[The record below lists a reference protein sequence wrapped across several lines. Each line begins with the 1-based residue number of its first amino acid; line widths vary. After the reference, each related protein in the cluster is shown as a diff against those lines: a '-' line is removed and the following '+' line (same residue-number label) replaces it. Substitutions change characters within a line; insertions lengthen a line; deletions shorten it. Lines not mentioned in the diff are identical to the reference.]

1 MNKYSAT
8 VRKVEVYHFS
18 EIEAEDLDGAEKLA
32 KELSE
37 SPSRNAFKVDSEL
50 EGFQKGC
57 LVDCSHTQ
65 VTVRSVEGA
74 CFLIAR
80 EDVDG
85 QVERDDF
92 TQQSEATDG

>member
-8 VRKVEVYHFS
+8 VRKVEIYHFS

-37 SPSRNAFKVDSEL
+37 SPSRNAFKVDSEADRRI
-50 EGFQKGC
+50 KPA

-65 VTVRSVEGA
+65 VTVRSVEGI

-92 TQQSEATDG
+92 TQQSEVTDD

>member
-37 SPSRNAFKVDSEL
+37 SPSRNAFKVDSE
-50 EGFQKGC
+50 
-57 LVDCSHTQ
+57 
-65 VTVRSVEGA
+65 A
-74 CFLIAR
+74 
-80 EDVDG
+80 
-85 QVERDDF
+85 
-92 TQQSEATDG
+92 